1 MAIVKFPALGR
12 GAVRLR
18 KIPACLIVLAGAT
31 GLPARS
37 AQAQEIM
44 PYDFTVLPAGT
55 TLAMGY
61 YVYGHNT
68 DYRTAGGPT
77 LRNSGLEVQAGIAR
91 LVHYGEIGGIRGGVQ
106 VFQIFGSFQDV
117 RIGGQPIAGTFGA
130 QNVTL
135 SAFFWPYI
143 NVDSQTAIIV
153 LGFLNPPTG
162 SYDRFAA
169 LNFGDNRIR
178 GTVQVGLQQ
187 GFGEQ
192 LGVDLAYDAQ
202 IYGENDRAFP
212 GTGLLT
218 QTPTHRVQAW
228 LNWRWN
234 PSFSTSIGY
243 TGIWG
248 GVQSLNGFRTGAV
261 TETQRIRVHS
271 GYFIDPTLQIGLE
284 LNHDLHSVGGFRQD
298 FGAILRV
305 LKVF

>member
-1 MAIVKFPALGR
+1 MVLLATAT
-12 GAVRLR
+12 
-18 KIPACLIVLAGAT
+18 CL
-31 GLPARS
+31 PSRN

-61 YVYGHNT
+61 YAYGHNT
-68 DYRTAGGPT
+68 DYRITGGPT
-77 LRNSGLEVQAGIAR
+77 LRDSGLEVHAGIAR
-91 LVHYGEIGGIRGGVQ
+91 LVHYGEIGSIRGGVQ
-106 VFQIFGSFQDV
+106 VFQIFGGLQDV
-117 RIGGQPIAGTFGA
+117 RIGCQPVASTFGA

-143 NVDSQTAIIV
+143 NVDSQTAVMV
-153 LGFLNPPTG
+153 LGFINPPTG
-162 SYDRFAA
+162 TYDRFAA
-169 LNFGDNRIR
+169 LNLGDNRVR
-178 GTVQVGLQQ
+178 GTVQLGLQQ
-187 GFGEQ
+187 GFGEH
-192 LGVDLAYDAQ
+192 LGLDLAYDAQ
-202 IYGENDRAFP
+202 FYGENDRAFP

-218 QTPTHRVQAW
+218 QAPTHRIQAW

-248 GVQSLNGFRTGAV
+248 GAQNLNGLPTGAR
-261 TETQRIRVHS
+261 TETQRIRFHG

-284 LNHDLHSVGGFRQD
+284 LNHDLHSEGGFRQD
-298 FGAILRV
+298 FGAIMRV